1 MRPTNKVKKKHKNLD
16 TMFWKLANE
25 RNLLLV
31 KMEIEVDAIKKKA
44 YNGKIV
50 SIDKQLLSV
59 SSQFN
64 YSRNI
69 NNIG

>member
-1 MRPTNKVKKKHKNLD
+1 
-16 TMFWKLANE
+16 MFWKLANE

-59 SSQFN
+59 SAQFN